1 MGCSGCETGR
11 GNTNTN
17 TPPAGCGSHGTCNTQ
32 GCNKFTV
39 FDWLSNMALPS
50 GEEQFQ
56 GVEVRFKNDRK
67 GYFLNVDKLPLAVG
81 DAVSVEASPG
91 HDIGTVSLTGELV
104 KLQMSKRSVTF
115 EEMKKL
121 YRKARQTDIDKWN
134 EAIAMEKPTMQKA
147 RQFAIDL
154 GLNMKIGDVEF
165 QGDKTKATFFYTAN
179 GRVDFRQLIKMYA
192 ENFRVRVEMRQI
204 GSRQEASKLGGVG
217 SCGRELCCS
226 TWLSDFRSVNTS
238 AARYQQLSL
247 NPQKLAGQCGKLKCC
262 LNFELDS
269 YLDAIKEFP
278 QGNTELQLKKSAA
291 FQVKTDIFKGLMY
304 YIVKDE
310 PSVFHAVP
318 VARVKEIMLMN
329 RKGEQPEFLLV
340 EQPQSKQLKKA
351 EPDYDN
357 VVGESDLTRFDRKK
371 NNPPRNNNNNRNAG
385 PRNPNNNNPRPNNP
399 NNSRGPRPNNPRP
412 NEGGGA
418 PRTNNN
424 PDGTPRSNNAG
435 QGRPNNN
442 PNAAPRPNNEGGQ
455 NRGPRPNNNRPPQNN
470 PRPNNPPTNNPPQNE
485 APQ

>member
-1 MGCSGCETGR
+1 MKAKLSPLYSRHLLLLLRLKNRSMGCSGCETGR

-17 TPPAGCGSHGTCNTQ
+17 TPPAGCGSHGTCATQ

-39 FDWLSNMALPS
+39 FDWLSNMALPT
-50 GEEQFQ
+50 GEEVFQ

-104 KLQMSKRSVTF
+104 KLQMSKRGVAF

-134 EAIAMEKPTMQKA
+134 EAIALEKPTMQKA

-192 ENFRVRVEMRQI
+192 ENFRVRIEMRQI
-204 GSRQEASKLGGVG
+204 GARQEASKLGGVG

-262 LNFELDS
+262 LNYELDS

-278 QGNTELQLKKSAA
+278 QGNPELMLKKSSA
-291 FQVKTDIFKGLMY
+291 FNVKVDIFKGLMY

-310 PSVFHAVP
+310 PGVFHPVP
-318 VARVKEIMLMN
+318 VERVKEIILMN
-329 RKGEQPEFLLV
+329 RKGEQPEFLLP

-351 EPDYDN
+351 EPDYAN
-357 VVGESDLTRFDRKK
+357 VVGEDDLTRFDRKK
-371 NNPPRNNNNNRNAG
+371 GNQRNNNNRNAG
-385 PRNPNNNNPRPNNP
+385 SRNNNNRPNNTSR
-399 NNSRGPRPNNPRP
+399 NN
-412 NEGGGA
+412 
-418 PRTNNN
+418 
-424 PDGTPRSNNAG
+424 
-435 QGRPNNN
+435 
-442 PNAAPRPNNEGGQ
+442 
-455 NRGPRPNNNRPPQNN
+455 GPRPNNNTNRPSQNK
-470 PRPNNPPTNNPPQNE
+470 PRPNNNPPRNNPPQNE
-485 APQ
+485 APK